1 MIRSVAVFRLKDGV
15 PAERISEILSALFSL
30 EIEGAIVTGGEDLGL
45 RGGNAHFAVVT
56 DLVDEEA
63 YRRYDEDPEHNR
75 IRRELVN
82 PVAESIER
90 CQFFLNRSLND

>member
-15 PAERISEILSALFSL
+15 PREHISEILQALFSL
-30 EIEGAIVTGGEDLGL
+30 DIEGAVITGGADLGL
-45 RGGNAHFAVVT
+45 REGNAHFAVVT
-56 DLVDEEA
+56 DLIDEEA

-82 PVAESIER
+82 PLAESIDR
-90 CQFFLNRSLND
+90 CQFLVDFRTG